1 MLNEFSFS
9 FSFCSYIK
17 REKPEIFLL
26 KFRMAYALTCWPIF
40 FVYYLLAKE
49 RKRGEKT
56 KKSLTLGIQT
66 NIISN
71 VKNQKSFHENRW
83 IETISQGIWL
93 DMLADI
99 LVYFSLL
106 AKERKRGKM
115 KKSLLASMKDAMG
128 TILRMRSTIT
138 SLDLQGN

>member
-1 MLNEFSFS
+1 MKISQGICFDMLADILCLLFVG
-9 FSFCSYIK
+9 K
-17 REKPEIFLL
+17 R
-26 KFRMAYALTCWPIF
+26 R
-40 FVYYLLAKE
+40 KE
-49 RKRGEKT
+49 RGKKK

-66 NIISN
+66 NIISD

-99 LVYFSLL
+99 LVYFSLW

-115 KKSLLASMKDAMG
+115 KNSLLASMKDAMG